1 MRGPPGEQTSGSL
14 LYCEHYI
21 TAFVH
26 LRNSFLQTLIQNIYC
41 LDYALYYIPPW
52 HSASDAPPPVARTS
66 AHCQVVVSDALGRYS
81 SDREWVGGMS

>member
-26 LRNSFLQTLIQNIYC
+26 LRNSFLHICTSGLHYRNTVAIIHVTCQTGLVSGN
-41 LDYALYYIPPW
+41 
-52 HSASDAPPPVARTS
+52 R
-66 AHCQVVVSDALGRYS
+66 AHMPRSIRAC
-81 SDREWVGGMS
+81 